1 MKNFLLSE
9 NALLQNARA
18 TYYPQPDGS
27 LKLARV
33 QVFSTP
39 KFRPEGWETLNA
51 DKPGVSED
59 EPPTPEEDAPKNPV
73 EAHLQRAVRRARRM
87 AFDLIMCN
95 GDLDAFTTLTYS
107 PDAVDDKAAYDEC
120 YPYLRNWLSNGV
132 QRRDL
137 RYICVPELTKKGDI
151 HFHAICNADALKMD
165 PARNPNNGRLI
176 KHNGDQVYNLTDW
189 HAGFSTA
196 QVVRR
201 RNDGDDPREAVA
213 KYIFKYMG
221 KNLGAKIGG
230 RYVLKGGK
238 LAHPLF
244 AYGDGVEQFIDA
256 VPPSDEWSIEL
267 PDGGKYWEYNF
278 LRGKEGKPNE
288 LVSLSSAR
296 EV

>member
-1 MKNFLLSE
+1 MKKFLLSE
-9 NALLQNARA
+9 NALLHNARA

-39 KFRPEGWETLNA
+39 KFRPEGWETVNA
-51 DKPGVSED
+51 DKSDACED
-59 EPPTPEEDAPKNPV
+59 VPPMPDEAPPQDNAA
-73 EAHLQRAVRRARRM
+73 AHLQRAARRARRM

-107 PDAVDDKAAYDEC
+107 PDNVNDKASYDEC

-151 HFHAICNADALKMD
+151 HFHAICNADALKMEA
-165 PARNPNNGRLI
+165 ARNPKSGQLI
-176 KHNGDQVYNLTDW
+176 RHNGDRVYNLTDW
-189 HAGFSTA
+189 RAGFSTA
-196 QVVRR
+196 QLVRQR
-201 RNDGDDPREAVA
+201 SDSDDPREAVA

-221 KNLGAKIGG
+221 KNFGAKIGG

-238 LAHPLF
+238 LLHPLF
-244 AYGDGVEQFIDA
+244 AYGDGVEQFVNA
-256 VPPSDEWSIEL
+256 SPPSDEWSVEL

-278 LRGKEGKPNE
+278 LRKKE
-288 LVSLSSAR
+288 
-296 EV
+296 